1 MCATIRCDVFAVR
14 IMFKRNSWWKDPE
27 SLFAKGL
34 RTRPCRIDQLIYE
47 IVRDDV
53 EGADCTHLI
62 RITTKLTERRHCGI
76 HLQTPHPSLRV
87 QRMVRWCF
95 GSSEKQPL
103 SLTVHQSY
111 RVSCHAPNFISVR
124 HNLFACFALL
134 DRPRISRGV
143 NGNCE
148 KHKRRE
154 PRICSLLKAWLR
166 LKPGNNWRQQIALA
180 IASDDGKPKALQPNS
195 IMSSA

>member
-1 MCATIRCDVFAVR
+1 MSCQR
-14 IMFKRNSWWKDPE
+14 
-27 SLFAKGL
+27 
-34 RTRPCRIDQLIYE
+34 
-47 IVRDDV
+47 
-53 EGADCTHLI
+53 
-62 RITTKLTERRHCGI
+62 TTKLTERRHCGI

-103 SLTVHQSY
+103 PLTVHQSY
-111 RVSCHAPNFISVR
+111 RVSCHAPNFTSVR
-124 HNLFACFALL
+124 HDLFACFALL